1 MNEAVDGG
9 DGDGSLWGCG
19 VPTAPQGI
27 REDAFPGAEWLVGG
41 DGEAAML
48 VAPGDQLEE
57 DGALG
62 LVLLRVGDVVVRG
75 RGDPAPRGSE
85 DQEVELVEL
94 GPDCLTGG
102 AASRTRSRRAAWSFC
117 TRSPNAS

>member
-9 DGDGSLWGCG
+9 DGDGLVG
-19 VPTAPQGI
+19 
-27 REDAFPGAEWLVGG
+27 EDTFPGAEWLVGG
-41 DGEAAML
+41 DGEAARL
-48 VAPGDQLEE
+48 VAPGDELEE

-62 LVLLRVGDVVVRG
+62 LVLLRVGDVV
-75 RGDPAPRGSE
+75 E

-94 GPDCLTGG
+94 GPGSLTGG

-117 TRSPNAS
+117 TSSPAAVS